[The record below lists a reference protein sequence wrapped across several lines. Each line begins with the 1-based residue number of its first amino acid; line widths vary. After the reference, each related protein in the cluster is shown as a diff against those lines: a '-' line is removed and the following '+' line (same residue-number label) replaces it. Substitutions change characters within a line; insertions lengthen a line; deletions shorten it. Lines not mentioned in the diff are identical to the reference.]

1 MLLETRNKDT
11 MIDRVYTN
19 STDANLYATLD
30 AALAVYGHKLQKG
43 KVVPTHTPDAS
54 GIQYEY
60 VEDSADFHN
69 GQDTNLRMM
78 FRVHV
83 SADSVFAPP
92 AELAFIGYTMLQ
104 GHQEAAVAERKEL
117 RAKQEAVAMSALAA
131 LPESVFGDLRDPE
144 TNSIILHIV
153 DRITENPAIANA
165 VFSGVENRQY
175 KERLFRSFLVRSYNF
190 MGSRTEAEQ
199 EQLESFTD

>member
-1 MLLETRNKDT
+1 MLPGTKTKDT

-19 STDANLYATLD
+19 STDTNLYATLD

-54 GIQYEY
+54 GIRYEY

-69 GQDTNLRMM
+69 GQDANLRMM

-83 SADSVFAPP
+83 SAGSVFVPP
-92 AELAFIGYTMLQ
+92 AELVFIGYTMLQ
-104 GHQEAAVAERKEL
+104 GHQEAAKAESQATRT
-117 RAKQEAVAMSALAA
+117 RQEVVTMSALAA
-131 LPESVFGDLRDPE
+131 LPDAVFGDLRDPE
-144 TNSIILHIV
+144 TNSTILHTI
-153 DRITENPAIANA
+153 DRITENPAIADT
-165 VFSGVENRQY
+165 VFAGVEDRQY
-175 KERLFRSFLVRSYNF
+175 KEKLFRRFLVRAYNF

-199 EQLESFTD
+199 EHLESFTG